1 MNAHLPKQILPL
13 ALATIAVVA
22 AAASP
27 AFADSDSCWNSCVTM
42 AIPSSPDGV
51 RTRLDGTA
59 DAELWP
65 PSHELRTI
73 RISALNNRGVACDV
87 TIHDVRQDEAP
98 GVAGSGATI
107 DDAVGCD
114 NDGRESTV
122 QLRSDRA
129 DDGNG
134 RAYQIS
140 FRLQDPD
147 CGHTPVADEVL
158 VVVPKDQ
165 SVAHDLQPDVD
176 EDMLTASYSGS
187 ALECAPPQRDVRLR

>member
-1 MNAHLPKQILPL
+1 MKVHLSKQLFPL
-13 ALATIAVVA
+13 ALAALVLAPVGRA
-22 AAASP
+22 AL
-27 AFADSDSCWNSCVTM
+27 ADSDSCSNSCVTM
-42 AIPSSPDGV
+42 AIPSSADGV

-73 RISALNNRGVACDV
+73 RISALNNRAVACDV
-87 TIHDVRQDEAP
+87 TIDDVRQDEAP

-114 NDGRESTV
+114 NDGHESTV

-140 FRLQDPD
+140 FRMQDPD
-147 CGHTPVADEVL
+147 CGRTAKADEVL

-165 SVAHDLQPDVD
+165 SVVTDLRPDVD
-176 EDMLTASYSGS
+176 EDMLTASYSGLS
-187 ALECAPPQRDVRLR
+187 LQCAPPQRDARLR

>member
-1 MNAHLPKQILPL
+1 MNAYIPKQILPV
-13 ALATIAVVA
+13 ALAAALVVA
-22 AAASP
+22 AAATP
-27 AFADSDSCWNSCVTM
+27 AFADTDTCWNSCVTM

-51 RTRLDGTA
+51 RTRLDGSA

-87 TIHDVRQDEAP
+87 TIDDVRQDEAR

-114 NDGRESTV
+114 NDGHESTV

-134 RAYQIS
+134 RAYQIR

-147 CGHTPVADEVL
+147 CSPTTVADEVL

-165 SVAHDLQPDVD
+165 DVARDLRPDVD

-187 ALECAPPQRDVRLR
+187 SLECAPPQRDARLR